1 MAYTFLSCQGHKI
14 GKSLVEPDFLDVVGE
29 FLGDEGYAVATALN
43 GRAAL
48 DILAAG
54 PAFDLLLSDINMPGM
69 SGFEFIEHMTNHG
82 CKAMAQNKAVM
93 SGHLSNEAL
102 STAKR
107 LGCQTFQKPIRKDEL
122 FAWLDKCEKRIDPS
136 RKLVDLANLLPQA

>member
-1 MAYTFLSCQGHKI
+1 MKPRIIVLDDDELIRMMLEIMLKERDCEVVTCTRPSNCMIYL
-14 GKSLVEPDFLDVVGE
+14 KSDCACPRS
-29 FLGDEGYAVATALN
+29 YACT
-43 GRAAL
+43 
-48 DILAAG
+48 DILIT
-54 PAFDLLLSDINMPGM
+54 DINMPGM